1 MSKDVAGASNPGPRN
16 FGSLARESL
25 GTKVSDDLSDDFEV
39 ADYSVL
45 GLPVANELLAPLASV
60 FAYAL

>member
-1 MSKDVAGASNPGPRN
+1 
-16 FGSLARESL
+16 LARESL